1 MENVTLTIRHGRL
14 SSVEAG
20 VNWESAWFSGDVAL
34 GGHHLMTYGGV
45 VYDGPPNSGKQRILA
60 GDTHLTW
67 LIGRASKELEAE
79 VKVGHSSAYMFGR
92 YDGPFI
98 DLCSSEVK
106 IGDYKKMFLLAP
118 EARQVTVNTLTD
130 LNGGGFISPWY
141 RQYLN
146 LGF

>member
-1 MENVTLTIRHGRL
+1 M
-14 SSVEAG
+14 SCVEAG

-67 LIGRASKELEAE
+67 LIGRAPKELEAE

-98 DLCSSEVK
+98 NLYSSEVQ
-106 IGDYKKMFLLAP
+106 IGIYQKTFLLAP
-118 EARQVTVNTLTD
+118 EDRQVSPYTIMAVNHA
-130 LNGGGFISPWY
+130 GIISPWY